1 MPTSKA
7 YLQPGQNISNLLEFA
22 YSRNLIRYLVA
33 LHLLTEE
40 EACHIETIC
49 EEYYK
54 VELFG
59 V

>member
-1 MPTSKA
+1 MHASKA
-7 YLQPGQNISNLLEFA
+7 YLQLGQNISNLLEFA

-49 EEYYK
+49 AEYYK

>member
-1 MPTSKA
+1 MHTSKV

-22 YSRNLIRYLVA
+22 YSRNLIWYLVA

-40 EACHIETIC
+40 EAHRIETIC
-49 EEYYK
+49 AEHYK
-54 VELFG
+54 IELFG

>member
-1 MPTSKA
+1 MHASKA
-7 YLQPGQNISNLLEFA
+7 YLQSGQNISNLLEFA

-40 EACHIETIC
+40 EARRIETIC
-49 EEYYK
+49 AEYYK